1 MTMDARKQRVLQ
13 AIVALYGLEGEPVG
27 SSVLAN
33 YFDMAVSSAT
43 LRNEMAALTKLGL
56 LEQPHT
62 SAGRVPSAKGYRYY
76 LDNLL
81 TDDQPLDRVT
91 RARVDAVFASLDHEP
106 EKLAQGAAK
115 ALAAISGCTAAVS
128 TPCAE
133 DLCIAH
139 YEVVQVGRS
148 AAAVLA
154 VTTAGYV
161 RTRVARVRTGLSRE
175 NAAALAALLNR
186 NLTFVA
192 PVDLSTR
199 MLSELCSQIAPEL
212 VPVVSA
218 AAAILQDSVKPH
230 VFLGGEQYLLD
241 WPQLDGKVG
250 DILTLLNDEE
260 QAARLIAPPADRN
273 ESVLLGED
281 LEPQIPGM
289 CIVSDRYLVGGGL
302 WGSIALIGPTRM
314 PFQKLM
320 PLLHCF
326 ADQLGEGM
334 SGKRNDTPQ
343 TAVPRRAVIYKEDLE
358 GAKKPRRLRPPKR
371 RNSSPAPL
379 RRKRQNR
386 RLPHRSLQKKL
397 RSRRTRK
404 RRTAAGSIRKPA
416 RWRPSRL
423 SWTRPSRTPHRPRNS
438 CCAWLPS
445 TTTTASAPP
454 AKPTRSSTTAF
465 PLP

>member
-1 MTMDARKQRVLQ
+1 
-13 AIVALYGLEGEPVG
+13 VAFKYP
-27 SSVLAN
+27 
-33 YFDMAVSSAT
+33 
-43 LRNEMAALTKLGL
+43 
-56 LEQPHT
+56 
-62 SAGRVPSAKGYRYY
+62 
-76 LDNLL
+76 
-81 TDDQPLDRVT
+81 
-91 RARVDAVFASLDHEP
+91 P
-106 EKLAQGAAK
+106 EKKFSVVQD
-115 ALAAISGCTAAVS
+115 I
-128 TPCAE
+128 
-133 DLCIAH
+133 
-139 YEVVQVGRS
+139 VVQVGRS

-199 MLSELCSQIAPEL
+199 MLSELCGQIAPEL

-241 WPQLDGKVG
+241 WPQLDGRVG

-260 QAARLIAPPADRN
+260 QAADLIAPPENRS

-281 LEPQIPGM
+281 LEPQIPGL

-320 PLLHCF
+320 PLLHEF

-334 SGKRNDTPQ
+334 SGKRKDTPQ
-343 TAVPRRAVIYKEDLE
+343 AAVPRRTVIYKEDLE
-358 GAKKPRRLRPPKR
+358 
-371 RNSSPAPL
+371 
-379 RRKRQNR
+379 
-386 RLPHRSLQKKL
+386 
-397 RSRRTRK
+397 
-404 RRTAAGSIRKPA
+404 
-416 RWRPSRL
+416 
-423 SWTRPSRTPHRPRNS
+423 
-438 CCAWLPS
+438 
-445 TTTTASAPP
+445 
-454 AKPTRSSTTAF
+454 
-465 PLP
+465 

>member
-76 LDNLL
+76 LDHLL

-192 PVDLSTR
+192 PVDLSPR
-199 MLSELCSQIAPEL
+199 LLAELCSQISPEL
-212 VPVVSA
+212 VPVISA
-218 AAAILQDSVKPH
+218 AAAILQDSTQPH
-230 VFLGGEQYLLD
+230 VYLGGEQYLLD

-250 DILTLLNDEE
+250 SILSLLNDEE
-260 QAARLIAPPADRN
+260 KAAALIAPPAEQS
-273 ESVLLGED
+273 ESILLGED
-281 LEPQIPGM
+281 LEPQIPGL

-302 WGSIALIGPTRM
+302 WGSVALIGPTRM

-320 PLLHCF
+320 PLLHTF

-334 SGKRNDTPQ
+334 SGKRKDTPQ
-343 TAVPRRAVIYKEDLE
+343 AAAPRRTVIYKEDLE
-358 GAKKPRRLRPPKR
+358 
-371 RNSSPAPL
+371 
-379 RRKRQNR
+379 
-386 RLPHRSLQKKL
+386 
-397 RSRRTRK
+397 
-404 RRTAAGSIRKPA
+404 
-416 RWRPSRL
+416 
-423 SWTRPSRTPHRPRNS
+423 
-438 CCAWLPS
+438 
-445 TTTTASAPP
+445 
-454 AKPTRSSTTAF
+454 
-465 PLP
+465 

>member
-91 RARVDAVFASLDHEP
+91 RARVEAVFASLDHEP

-115 ALAAISGCTAAVS
+115 ALAA
-128 TPCAE
+128 
-133 DLCIAH
+133 
-139 YEVVQVGRS
+139 
-148 AAAVLA
+148 
-154 VTTAGYV
+154 
-161 RTRVARVRTGLSRE
+161 
-175 NAAALAALLNR
+175 LLNR

-192 PVDLSTR
+192 PVDLSNR
-199 MLSELCSQIAPEL
+199 LLAELCSQIDPEL
-212 VPVVSA
+212 VPVISA
-218 AAAILQDSVKPH
+218 AAAILQDSAQPH
-230 VFLGGEQYLLD
+230 VFLGGEQYLLN
-241 WPQLDGKVG
+241 WPQLEGKVG

-260 QAARLIAPPADRN
+260 QAAHIIAPPADRS

-281 LEPQIPGM
+281 LEPQIPGL

-302 WGSIALIGPTRM
+302 WGTVALIGPTRM

-320 PLLHCF
+320 PLLHLF
-326 ADQLGEGM
+326 ADELGEGM
-334 SGKRNDTPQ
+334 SGKRKDTPQ
-343 TAVPRRAVIYKEDLE
+343 MAAPRRTVIYKEDLE
-358 GAKKPRRLRPPKR
+358 
-371 RNSSPAPL
+371 
-379 RRKRQNR
+379 
-386 RLPHRSLQKKL
+386 
-397 RSRRTRK
+397 
-404 RRTAAGSIRKPA
+404 
-416 RWRPSRL
+416 
-423 SWTRPSRTPHRPRNS
+423 
-438 CCAWLPS
+438 
-445 TTTTASAPP
+445 
-454 AKPTRSSTTAF
+454 
-465 PLP
+465 

>member
-106 EKLAQGAAK
+106 EKL

-241 WPQLDGKVG
+241 WPQLDGRVG

-260 QAARLIAPPADRN
+260 QAASLIAPPENRS

-281 LEPQIPGM
+281 LEPQIPGL
-289 CIVSDRYLVGGGL
+289 CIVSGRYLVGGGL

-320 PLLHCF
+320 PLLHEF

-334 SGKRNDTPQ
+334 SGKRKDTPQ
-343 TAVPRRAVIYKEDLE
+343 AAVPRRTVIYKEDLE
-358 GAKKPRRLRPPKR
+358 
-371 RNSSPAPL
+371 
-379 RRKRQNR
+379 
-386 RLPHRSLQKKL
+386 
-397 RSRRTRK
+397 
-404 RRTAAGSIRKPA
+404 
-416 RWRPSRL
+416 
-423 SWTRPSRTPHRPRNS
+423 
-438 CCAWLPS
+438 
-445 TTTTASAPP
+445 
-454 AKPTRSSTTAF
+454 
-465 PLP
+465 

>member
-115 ALAAISGCTAAVS
+115 ALAAIS

-199 MLSELCSQIAPEL
+199 MLSELCGQIAPEL

-241 WPQLDGKVG
+241 WPQLDGRVG

-260 QAARLIAPPADRN
+260 QAASLIAPPENRS

-281 LEPQIPGM
+281 LEPQIPGL

-320 PLLHCF
+320 PLLHEF

-334 SGKRNDTPQ
+334 SGKRKDTPQ
-343 TAVPRRAVIYKEDLE
+343 TAVPRRTVIYKEDLE
-358 GAKKPRRLRPPKR
+358 
-371 RNSSPAPL
+371 
-379 RRKRQNR
+379 
-386 RLPHRSLQKKL
+386 
-397 RSRRTRK
+397 
-404 RRTAAGSIRKPA
+404 
-416 RWRPSRL
+416 
-423 SWTRPSRTPHRPRNS
+423 
-438 CCAWLPS
+438 
-445 TTTTASAPP
+445 
-454 AKPTRSSTTAF
+454 
-465 PLP
+465 

>member
-76 LDNLL
+76 LDHLL

-175 NAAALAALLNR
+175 NAA
-186 NLTFVA
+186 
-192 PVDLSTR
+192 
-199 MLSELCSQIAPEL
+199 ELCSQISPEL
-212 VPVVSA
+212 VPVISA
-218 AAAILQDSVKPH
+218 AAAILQDSTQPH
-230 VFLGGEQYLLD
+230 VYLGGEQYLLD

-250 DILTLLNDEE
+250 SILSLLNDEE
-260 QAARLIAPPADRN
+260 QAAALIAPPAEQS
-273 ESVLLGED
+273 ESILLGED
-281 LEPQIPGM
+281 LEPQIPGL

-302 WGSIALIGPTRM
+302 WGSVALIGPTRM

-320 PLLHCF
+320 PLLHTF

-334 SGKRNDTPQ
+334 SGKRKDTPQ
-343 TAVPRRAVIYKEDLE
+343 AAAPRRTVIYKEDLE
-358 GAKKPRRLRPPKR
+358 
-371 RNSSPAPL
+371 
-379 RRKRQNR
+379 
-386 RLPHRSLQKKL
+386 
-397 RSRRTRK
+397 
-404 RRTAAGSIRKPA
+404 
-416 RWRPSRL
+416 
-423 SWTRPSRTPHRPRNS
+423 
-438 CCAWLPS
+438 
-445 TTTTASAPP
+445 
-454 AKPTRSSTTAF
+454 
-465 PLP
+465 

>member
-1 MTMDARKQRVLQ
+1 M
-13 AIVALYGLEGEPVG
+13 
-27 SSVLAN
+27 
-33 YFDMAVSSAT
+33 
-43 LRNEMAALTKLGL
+43 
-56 LEQPHT
+56 
-62 SAGRVPSAKGYRYY
+62 
-76 LDNLL
+76 
-81 TDDQPLDRVT
+81 
-91 RARVDAVFASLDHEP
+91 
-106 EKLAQGAAK
+106 
-115 ALAAISGCTAAVS
+115 
-128 TPCAE
+128 
-133 DLCIAH
+133 
-139 YEVVQVGRS
+139 VQVGRS

-199 MLSELCSQIAPEL
+199 LLAELCSQIDPEL
-212 VPVVSA
+212 VPVISA

-260 QAARLIAPPADRN
+260 QAAGLIAPPAERS

-281 LEPQIPGM
+281 LEPQIPGL

-320 PLLHCF
+320 PLLHYF

-334 SGKRNDTPQ
+334 SGKRKDTPQ
-343 TAVPRRAVIYKEDLE
+343 AAAPRRTVIYKEDLE
-358 GAKKPRRLRPPKR
+358 
-371 RNSSPAPL
+371 
-379 RRKRQNR
+379 
-386 RLPHRSLQKKL
+386 
-397 RSRRTRK
+397 
-404 RRTAAGSIRKPA
+404 
-416 RWRPSRL
+416 
-423 SWTRPSRTPHRPRNS
+423 
-438 CCAWLPS
+438 
-445 TTTTASAPP
+445 
-454 AKPTRSSTTAF
+454 
-465 PLP
+465 

>member
-1 MTMDARKQRVLQ
+1 MQRSAGILLPISSLPSPYGIGCFSQEAYDFVDWLKEAGQTYWQILPLGVTSYGDSPYQSFSAFAGNPYFISLDALVEEGVLTADECKKANFGRKADDINYSRLYTERGRLLRL
-13 AIVALYGLEGEPVG
+13 AYSRSDIGHNEAFTAFCEKNKWWLDDFAL
-27 SSVLAN
+27 
-33 YFDMAVSSAT
+33 FMAV
-43 LRNEMAALTKLGL
+43 K
-56 LEQPHT
+56 
-62 SAGRVPSAKGYRYY
+62 
-76 LDNLL
+76 
-81 TDDQPLDRVT
+81 DRVS

-106 EKLAQGAAK
+106 EKLAQGAAR
-115 ALAAISGCTAAVS
+115 ALAAISGCTAAIS

-139 YEVVQVGRS
+139 YEGVQVGRS

-192 PVDLSTR
+192 PVDLSPR
-199 MLSELCSQIAPEL
+199 LLAELCSQIDPEL
-212 VPVVSA
+212 VPVISA

-260 QAARLIAPPADRN
+260 QAAALIAPPTDRS

-281 LEPQIPGM
+281 LEPQIPGL

-320 PLLHCF
+320 PLLHYF

-334 SGKRNDTPQ
+334 SGKRKDTPQ
-343 TAVPRRAVIYKEDLE
+343 AAVPRRTVIYKEDLE
-358 GAKKPRRLRPPKR
+358 
-371 RNSSPAPL
+371 
-379 RRKRQNR
+379 
-386 RLPHRSLQKKL
+386 
-397 RSRRTRK
+397 
-404 RRTAAGSIRKPA
+404 
-416 RWRPSRL
+416 
-423 SWTRPSRTPHRPRNS
+423 
-438 CCAWLPS
+438 
-445 TTTTASAPP
+445 
-454 AKPTRSSTTAF
+454 
-465 PLP
+465 

>member
-91 RARVDAVFASLDHEP
+91 RARVEAVFASLDHEP

-133 DLCIAH
+133 DLCVAH

-192 PVDLSTR
+192 PLDLSNR
-199 MLSELCSQIAPEL
+199 LLAELCSQIDPEL
-212 VPVVSA
+212 VPVISA
-218 AAAILQDSVKPH
+218 AAAILQDSAQPH
-230 VFLGGEQYLLD
+230 VFLGGEQYLLN
-241 WPQLDGKVG
+241 WPQLEGKVG

-260 QAARLIAPPADRN
+260 QAARM
-273 ESVLLGED
+273 LGED
-281 LEPQIPGM
+281 LEPQIPGL

-302 WGSIALIGPTRM
+302 WGTVALIGPTRM

-320 PLLHCF
+320 PLLHLF
-326 ADQLGEGM
+326 ADELGEGM
-334 SGKRNDTPQ
+334 SGKRKDTPQ
-343 TAVPRRAVIYKEDLE
+343 MAAPRRTVIYKEDLE
-358 GAKKPRRLRPPKR
+358 
-371 RNSSPAPL
+371 
-379 RRKRQNR
+379 
-386 RLPHRSLQKKL
+386 
-397 RSRRTRK
+397 
-404 RRTAAGSIRKPA
+404 
-416 RWRPSRL
+416 
-423 SWTRPSRTPHRPRNS
+423 
-438 CCAWLPS
+438 
-445 TTTTASAPP
+445 
-454 AKPTRSSTTAF
+454 
-465 PLP
+465 

>member
-1 MTMDARKQRVLQ
+1 MHASSVFLQ
-13 AIVALYGLEGEPVG
+13 AIVCAVWPRGRARGQQCA
-27 SSVLAN
+27 AN

-56 LEQPHT
+56 LEHAPPPA
-62 SAGRVPSAKGYRYY
+62 AGRCPQWPRATVIIWIIFSP
-76 LDNLL
+76 
-81 TDDQPLDRVT
+81 DDQPLDRVT

-106 EKLAQGAAK
+106 EKLAAGAAK

-192 PVDLSTR
+192 PVDLSPR
-199 MLSELCSQIAPEL
+199 LLAELCSQISPEL
-212 VPVVSA
+212 VPVISA
-218 AAAILQDSVKPH
+218 AAAILQDSTQPH
-230 VFLGGEQYLLD
+230 VYLGGEQYLLD

-250 DILTLLNDEE
+250 SILSLLNDEE
-260 QAARLIAPPADRN
+260 QAAALIAPPAEQS
-273 ESVLLGED
+273 ESILLGED
-281 LEPQIPGM
+281 LEPQIPGL

-302 WGSIALIGPTRM
+302 WGSVALIGPTRM

-320 PLLHCF
+320 PLLHTF

-334 SGKRNDTPQ
+334 SGKRKDTPQ
-343 TAVPRRAVIYKEDLE
+343 AAAPRRTVIYKEDLE
-358 GAKKPRRLRPPKR
+358 
-371 RNSSPAPL
+371 
-379 RRKRQNR
+379 
-386 RLPHRSLQKKL
+386 
-397 RSRRTRK
+397 
-404 RRTAAGSIRKPA
+404 
-416 RWRPSRL
+416 
-423 SWTRPSRTPHRPRNS
+423 
-438 CCAWLPS
+438 
-445 TTTTASAPP
+445 
-454 AKPTRSSTTAF
+454 
-465 PLP
+465 